1 MSDIRMI
8 LADDTAGVRDTIAE
22 LLALEPDIEV
32 LGRYGDGAT
41 ALAAA
46 RELCPDVA
54 VLAHDLPGLD
64 GVAIAEALT
73 GTASHVLILASVTA
87 SGGFQTAMRAGVLG
101 WIARTAPCHRLVAA
115 VRAVAVGQRYVDLDI
130 ADDSGWPFGS
140 VPLTGTPL
148 TARERRILSAAS
160 VCGSTR
166 EICETVGLPA
176 ETVGM
181 VMCTLLAKTG
191 GRDRVDAARI
201 ASTRGWI

>member
-1 MSDIRMI
+1 MSGIRTI
-8 LADDTAGVRDTIAE
+8 LADDTAGVRDTIAQ

-32 LGRYGDGAT
+32 LGRYGDGPT
-41 ALAAA
+41 ALAAVC
-46 RELCPDVA
+46 ELRPDVA

-64 GVAIAEALT
+64 DIALADI
-73 GTASHVLILASVTA
+73 GSHVLILASVTA
-87 SGGFQTAMRAGVLG
+87 SGGFHTAMRAGVLG
-101 WIARTAPCHRLVAA
+101 WIDRTAPCHRLVAA
-115 VRAVAVGQRYVDLDI
+115 VRAVAAGQRYIDLDI
-130 ADDSGWPFGS
+130 ADDPGWPLGS

-160 VCGSTR
+160 VCRSTR
-166 EICETVGLPA
+166 EICETVGLSA